1 VPRRIINWHA
11 HVYPPEELAD
21 PRFWMLSIASL
32 LSCNAEAGVERV
44 VVSNPL
50 HYLRGRSMAECL
62 DGVKRWTAYAA
73 ELKAAH
79 GDRIEVFAS
88 TIPAAGPAFVRELE
102 RAIHEF
108 GLKGC
113 FINSSHDGLYPDE
126 EPAWAFWEAATALD
140 IPVMLHSPHCAF
152 GEERMAMYR
161 LISSI
166 ARPMDETLSIARLI
180 VRGLWERFPSVTLVG
195 CHGGGGICEVIGR
208 MDYAYE
214 LGEYCEFL
222 GPYAPVLIRQK
233 PSAYLERLWID
244 TANYWP
250 PALWSDIQSVG
261 VEHTLFG
268 ADAPPLNPLLPKA
281 ISLVESLPL
290 SAEQREAV
298 FHANAERL
306 LGVG

>member
-1 VPRRIINWHA
+1 MR
-11 HVYPPEELAD
+11 
-21 PRFWMLSIASL
+21 
-32 LSCNAEAGVERV
+32 
-44 VVSNPL
+44 
-50 HYLRGRSMAECL
+50 
-62 DGVKRWTAYAA
+62 
-73 ELKAAH
+73 ELK
-79 GDRIEVFAS
+79 
-88 TIPAAGPAFVRELE
+88 
-102 RAIHEF
+102 
-108 GLKGC
+108 LKGC

-126 EPAWAFWEAATALD
+126 ESAWGFWEAATALD

-152 GEERMAMYR
+152 GEERMDMYR

-180 VRGLWERFPSVTLVG
+180 VRGLWERFPTVKLVG

-214 LGEYCEFL
+214 LGEYCDFL

-233 PSAYLERLWID
+233 PSAYLRQLWID

-281 ISLVESLPL
+281 ISLVNDLPL
-290 SAEQREAV
+290 SEAERAAI
-298 FHANAERL
+298 FHGNAERL
-306 LGVG
+306 LGLGSPAEVVA